1 MKEKNAWTKIVW
13 AVLSALLLVSLISC
27 GPAATP
33 AQPTSTTGTTS
44 VSAVTPETPTIAA
57 TATTA
62 TTATPS
68 GPSIIT
74 IVIPEE
80 PPSFNA
86 VISDTGYDALVMHM
100 TLLGMTGIDPD
111 GNIFPV
117 LATEL
122 PTVANGEVVVND
134 TTNTMDVTWKMRKD
148 ITWADGVPVTAD
160 DMIFTYNAIADP
172 NTGFAIQGL
181 TAVSGVDK
189 LDDYS
194 FVVHFNSIYPD
205 YLTIFGGRQVVLWP
219 AHYCKA
225 SQGYTGWDCARTP
238 LSDGPYLLKEWV
250 TGDHL
255 TFVRNPKYYQ
265 PGKPQIDQIIVRIV
279 ADPTVR
285 ETQLRQ
291 GDADEIMWASE
302 QIASD
307 LKGDSNVKLS
317 ISPTSRWVMR
327 LFPNEAA
334 KGSTDPKA
342 KPNPFFSDVRVR
354 QAIRKAIDVDKI
366 TSSVWYGYAQPVWTE
381 FFRAPYNTCN
391 IPRPAFD
398 VAGAQALLDQAGWVM
413 GSNGIRVCK
422 DCGTASNGTPFKF
435 NLLTYS
441 EYGQPLIL
449 TQQLIAEMLKNVGIE
464 ADLTQ
469 VQGSVLWAAS
479 TSNGIEQNGNFDM
492 DLYDDGYSGINPA
505 SFLQYYYSSVSA
517 APDAGWNVVRFENPQ
532 VDTLLD
538 LANNTLVQS
547 TRQAAFCQIA
557 KVLDDQVPQILLFT
571 TLNAEAYSSRLVG
584 IQANIND
591 VVSWNVADWTLAK

>member
-1 MKEKNAWTKIVW
+1 MKEKNASTTIAW
-13 AVLSALLLVSLISC
+13 AALSTLLLVSLIGC
-27 GPAATP
+27 GPVATP
-33 AQPTSTTGTTS
+33 AQPTSPTGM
-44 VSAVTPETPTIAA
+44 SAVTPEAPTSAA
-57 TATTA
+57 
-62 TTATPS
+62 TATPS
-68 GPSIIT
+68 GPSSIT

-86 VISDTGYDALVMHM
+86 VISDTGYDELVMHM

-111 GNIFPV
+111 GNIYPV
-117 LATEL
+117 LAAEL

-134 TTNTMDVTWKMRKD
+134 TAKTMDVTWKMRKD
-148 ITWADGVPVTAD
+148 VTWADGVPVTAD
-160 DMIFTYNAIADP
+160 DMLFTYKAIADP
-172 NTGFAIQGL
+172 NTGFAIEGL
-181 TAVSGVDK
+181 DKVSGVDK
-189 LDDYS
+189 IDDYS
-194 FVVHFNSIYPD
+194 FVVHFSSIYPD

-225 SQGYTGWDCARTP
+225 SQGYTAWDCARTP
-238 LSDGPYLLKEWV
+238 LSDGPYVLKEWV

-255 TFVRNPKYYQ
+255 TFERNPKYYQ

-279 ADPTVR
+279 ADATVR

-291 GDADEIMWASE
+291 GDADEVMWASE
-302 QIASD
+302 QIAND
-307 LKGDSNVKLS
+307 VKGVSNVKLS

-334 KGSTDPKA
+334 KGTTDPKA
-342 KPNPFFSDVRVR
+342 SPNPFFSDVRVR
-354 QAIRKAIDVDKI
+354 RAIRMAIDVDKI

-381 FFRAPYNTCN
+381 FFRPPYNTCN

-398 VAGAQALLDQAGWVM
+398 AAGAQALLDQAGWVM
-413 GSNGIRVCK
+413 GSNGVRVCK
-422 DCGTASNGTPFKF
+422 NCGTAPNGTPFKF

-479 TSNGIEQNGNFDM
+479 SSNGIEQSGNFDM

-505 SFLQYYYSSVSA
+505 SFLNYYYSTGAA

-532 VDTLLD
+532 LDTLIDQANSSLD
-538 LANNTLVQS
+538 LP

-557 KVLDDQVPQILLFT
+557 KLLDDQVPQILLFT